1 MRDPGHAAGN
11 QTYRPPP
18 ADCVCGHWAAVHN
31 HTTRGRRQCT
41 AYAYG
46 AGCSCKK
53 YTPQLAPADGAAEHR
68 PPPAGASKNAPP

>member
-11 QTYRPPP
+11 QQYRPPP

-46 AGCSCKK
+46 AGCKCKK
-53 YTPQLAPADGAAEHR
+53 YTPKLAPPERAAATDR
-68 PPPAGASKNAPP
+68 ARAGLPPDAPP